1 MSEQAEMI
9 PAGIAM
15 VKVLEAWGVDHLYGI
30 PGGSFNSTM
39 DALLAEKDNI
49 QYIQVRHE
57 EVGAMAAAADAK
69 LTGKIGVAF
78 GSAGPGGT
86 HLLNGLYDARED
98 HVPVLALIGQFGTSG
113 MNMDTFQEMNENPIY
128 ADVSV
133 YNVTAVTAQ
142 SLPHLIDE
150 AIRRAYAQH
159 GVAVVQIPVD
169 LPWQDIPAES
179 WYASANSYQQPLL
192 PQPDPDKVKQI
203 ATLLEQAERPVIYFG
218 IGTRGAGQTLQD
230 ISNKFKIPLIST
242 YPAKA
247 IVPDDFPLYLGSTL
261 RVAQKPGT
269 EALANA
275 DTVLFVGSNFPF
287 AEVANSFKNTKHF
300 MQIDID
306 PAKLGK
312 RHKADVALLA
322 DAKVALAAL
331 LDVLPERAE
340 TGWYKANAQNVVNW
354 RAYLN
359 KLETKTEGDLQL
371 YQVYNQIN
379 RVKTDDAIFSFGCWG
394 CEPNVKP
401 SLALG

>member
-39 DALLAEKDNI
+39 DALLAEKNNI

-57 EVGAMAAAADAK
+57 EVGAMAVAADAK

-159 GVAVVQIPVD
+159 GLAVVQIPVD

-203 ATLLEQAERPVIYFG
+203 ATLLE
-218 IGTRGAGQTLQD
+218 
-230 ISNKFKIPLIST
+230 
-242 YPAKA
+242 
-247 IVPDDFPLYLGSTL
+247 
-261 RVAQKPGT
+261 
-269 EALANA
+269 
-275 DTVLFVGSNFPF
+275 
-287 AEVANSFKNTKHF
+287 
-300 MQIDID
+300 
-306 PAKLGK
+306 
-312 RHKADVALLA
+312 
-322 DAKVALAAL
+322 
-331 LDVLPERAE
+331 
-340 TGWYKANAQNVVNW
+340 
-354 RAYLN
+354 
-359 KLETKTEGDLQL
+359 
-371 YQVYNQIN
+371 
-379 RVKTDDAIFSFGCWG
+379 
-394 CEPNVKP
+394 
-401 SLALG
+401 